1 MFSKAY
7 LVFLFLYKIM
17 VSPIWSKF
25 AKCKFY
31 PTCSEYSRI
40 CVEKYGIVKGLRM
53 TFKRLS
59 KCRIG
64 NYDSCIDMPEDK
76 N

>member
-1 MFSKAY
+1 M
-7 LVFLFLYKIM
+7 LVQIYIGLLFLYKKFI
-17 VSPIWSKF
+17 SPTWSKY
-25 AKCKFY
+25 ARCKFY

-40 CVEKYGIVKGLRM
+40 CVEKYGLNKGLKM

-64 NYDSCIDMPEDK
+64 NYDSCIDIP
-76 N
+76 